1 MELRNLEKRLKEG
14 TNDRGKSLLNHK
26 HEFRMFDIYYVI
38 IRNILLLIR
47 KQNSIDKTK
56 MYCYNTDKCT
66 TTLQEKVNMR
76 EEFEG
81 LESGEIAE
89 IIFHEEYII
98 SKKQLFEALGRY
110 VKKAKSKKG
119 VSIFKECSSTF
130 KNVYLDLLME
140 FYNEVKQTPLFEE
153 LEPYWFYSF
162 KIDEAGATLS
172 LCHAN
177 NLGVDIEDEYID
189 SISID
194 ACFELVTKKARVLSV
209 EEYAEKYSVS
219 VGTVRQWIRRAKIR
233 GADKTASGWRI
244 SELCE
249 VREGK
254 YTTGNYYFDS
264 STILSKD
271 YPFLAKCES
280 INIGQNSDCAELFDI
295 SLWGKEIEDYIEIQ
309 MNRQEREKFEL
320 FLITHPEVRSSKKIF
335 VESDLNC
342 EMY

>member
-1 MELRNLEKRLKEG
+1 
-14 TNDRGKSLLNHK
+14 
-26 HEFRMFDIYYVI
+26 
-38 IRNILLLIR
+38 
-47 KQNSIDKTK
+47 
-56 MYCYNTDKCT
+56 
-66 TTLQEKVNMR
+66 MR

-81 LESGEIAE
+81 LDSCDIAE

-98 SKKQLFEALGRY
+98 SKKQLLESLGRY

-254 YTTGNYYFDS
+254 YTPGHYRFDS
-264 STILSKD
+264 GLIISNE
-271 YPFLAKCES
+271 YPFLEKCSS
-280 INIGQNSDCAELFDI
+280 INVWQDSDCAELFNI
-295 SLWGKEIEDYIEIQ
+295 TLWGKESNEYIDIK

-320 FLITHPEVRSSKKIF
+320 FLITHPDVRVSKRTF

-342 EMY
+342 EGY